1 MSRASLTETARAS
14 PGDYACYFI
23 VLVPLGFARVL
34 QNDRVYGILSVAE
47 SSKEESLMLFRS
59 ITTTSNDRSRPSIGR
74 TPALLSRRA
83 LALILLLLFA
93 PFRAAAQ
100 GDLESLVNDGV
111 IQAPPTSPQALAAL
125 INRPDVLDLEL
136 AVTQAELILA
146 VRLADVTE
154 TKIVHGGR
162 DVQVTEQY
170 RFEPVRV
177 LKGIFARESLLLTGQ
192 DLGIYRFAGGSERLP
207 RGQLMLVLLGRQG
220 QNYFNCCAA
229 PTLSQSIPRLEGKDD
244 PLLPAVEALIGM
256 TRLRDRVAR
265 VELLRDA
272 LKKASGRA
280 VSPVLLALYRRALL
294 AARAPG
300 VTEAILPYLKSPT
313 ASTREVAARTTGAM
327 LEADRTG
334 QGPGRSEVAKAIVTG
349 LETAGPDVAARV
361 ALIDALGSLA
371 ETAGKDPAALAWLK
385 NGRAST
391 TLAETAARLRAVA
404 RVMPSDQKESVVR
417 AFETMPLDSLP
428 DLQAGAGRALV
439 KIDPKGAG
447 PIISARLAA
456 KHAAGLSVE
465 QEIYLLASLPA
476 QLATPELLKT
486 WGRPLN
492 MQESLAFAHACSV
505 VADPRLVS
513 AVSTLLDPR
522 QMQIRYFAIEALRR
536 IDNDEAASALWP
548 HLDEEA
554 DLSRKL
560 QLIAFLG
567 RHGFKEGYAQAI
579 EHLSQ
584 INLRDQA
591 VEALG
596 AVADPRAVPELRRI
610 WQTSNDLSWNAAVIR
625 ALARLGQR
633 DITPK
638 LLDLARVPGD
648 PLAPS
653 ALVGLGY
660 LGSPEALPIVQEAI
674 GSRSEALV
682 IAATEA
688 AARLLARPELKS
700 EPIRDRLAAL
710 LADADASAIVRT
722 AALEA
727 LVSLKDPRL
736 VPTLSAVARD
746 ANIEGTPLL
755 IQVEHELA
763 RRSKTPGTAKN

>member
-1 MSRASLTETARAS
+1 MCLRPISAARTDCTRLPGVKTRALVSVTGLASLLL
-14 PGDYACYFI
+14 
-23 VLVPLGFARVL
+23 VLNTPLCAGAQVWPQMSLEDVL
-34 QNDRVYGILSVAE
+34 NEA
-47 SSKEESLMLFRS
+47 
-59 ITTTSNDRSRPSIGR
+59 P
-74 TPALLSRRA
+74 PAAPAA
-83 LALILLLLFA
+83 LA
-93 PFRAAAQ
+93 P
-100 GDLESLVNDGV
+100 LV
-111 IQAPPTSPQALAAL
+111 
-125 INRPDVLDLEL
+125 NRPDVLDLEP

-146 VRLADVTE
+146 VRLVDVTE

-229 PTLSQSIPRLEGKDD
+229 PTLGQSIPRLEGKDD
-244 PLLPAVEALIGM
+244 SLLPAVEALIGT
-256 TRLRDRVAR
+256 TRLRDRLAR

-272 LKKASGRA
+272 LKRASGRA
-280 VSPVLLALYRRALL
+280 VSPLLLAQSRRALL

-300 VTEAILPYLKSPT
+300 VTEAILPYLKSTTP
-313 ASTREVAARTTGAM
+313 STREVAARTIGAM

-334 QGPGRSEVAKAIVTG
+334 QGPGRTLVAKAIVSA
-349 LETAGPDVAARV
+349 LETAGPDVASRV
-361 ALIDALGSLA
+361 ALIDALGFLGA
-371 ETAGKDPAALAWLK
+371 TASKDPATLAWLK
-385 NGRAST
+385 TGRAPT

-404 RVMPSDQKESVVR
+404 SLAPSDQKDSVAR
-417 AFETMPLDSLP
+417 AFETMPLDALP
-428 DLQAGAGRALV
+428 ELQAAAGRALV
-439 KIDPKGAG
+439 KIDPQGAG
-447 PIISARLAA
+447 PLISARLAA
-456 KHAAGLSVE
+456 KHAAGLGAE
-465 QEIYLLASLPA
+465 QEIYLLAALPA

-486 WGRPLN
+486 WGQPLN
-492 MQESLAFAHACSV
+492 TLESLAFAHVCSV

-513 AVSTLLDPR
+513 AVATLLDPR
-522 QMQIRYFAIEALRR
+522 QMQIRYYAIEALRR
-536 IDNDEAASALWP
+536 IDSDEAASALWP

-560 QLIAFLG
+560 KLIAFLG
-567 RHGFKEGYAQAI
+567 RHGFRDGYSQAI

-584 INLRDQA
+584 INLRDHA

-610 WQTSNDLSWNAAVIR
+610 WQASNDLAWNAAVIR
-625 ALARLGQR
+625 ALARLGQA
-633 DITPK
+633 DLTPK
-638 LLDLARVPGD
+638 LLELARVPGD

-653 ALVGLGY
+653 ALAGLGY

-674 GSRSEALV
+674 GSRSEVLV

-688 AARLLARPELKS
+688 AARLLARAELKS
-700 EPIRDRLAAL
+700 ETIRERLAAL
-710 LADADASAIVRT
+710 LADADASPNVRT

-727 LVSLKDPRL
+727 LVSLNDPRL

-746 ANIEGTPLL
+746 ANLEGTPLL
-755 IQVEHELA
+755 LQVEHQLA
-763 RRSKTPGTAKN
+763 RRSKAPEAKKS